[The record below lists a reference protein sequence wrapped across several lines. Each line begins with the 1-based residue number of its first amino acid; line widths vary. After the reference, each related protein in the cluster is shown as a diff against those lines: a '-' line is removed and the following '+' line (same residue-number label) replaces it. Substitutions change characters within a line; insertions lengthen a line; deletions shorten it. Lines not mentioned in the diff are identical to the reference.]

1 MPSRIIV
8 INPFSIN
15 SGLKKSI
22 RKLVMGSMEPIIF
35 VGTGFCDKQRYITYS
50 PPLVTMQYNA
60 VSISESPLDYAAKI
74 STGKMRKA

>member
-1 MPSRIIV
+1 
-8 INPFSIN
+8 
-15 SGLKKSI
+15 
-22 RKLVMGSMEPIIF
+22 MGSMEPIIF